1 MHVYKVLL
9 NPHSDN
15 VQILSYSDDL
25 DTNLLPV
32 II

>member
-1 MHVYKVLL
+1 MNVYKVLL
-9 NPHSDN
+9 NPYSDN

-25 DTNLLPV
+25 GINLLPV